1 VVIDTGPKKY
11 DQREHSSEW
20 MQKSVKKRFDRADVV
35 RDVRL
40 ARSSHTYLYTAPVNS
55 YVVNKAIRR
64 LIWPL
69 LREAGF
75 TQFTARYA
83 WRYATGKIDVVNFQ
97 SFNSYLADG
106 LRCTTFSFSVN
117 LGCSFDAIPKRATVE
132 RINGYL
138 RPREWECHFR
148 LRLQKTISQ
157 PELQRTDIWYVDP
170 SEQNLEIVIEDAKR
184 AIMEI
189 GLPWFDRFR
198 ATQEVLRTPS
208 PIRHLMIGYAALSL
222 GQTEIAVEH
231 IQAALLSGCFKDLE
245 PKMRATLEE
254 SNRG

>member
-1 VVIDTGPKKY
+1 
-11 DQREHSSEW
+11 
-20 MQKSVKKRFDRADVV
+20 
-35 RDVRL
+35 
-40 ARSSHTYLYTAPVNS
+40 VNS

-75 TQFTARYA
+75 TQFTTRYA

-97 SFNSYLADG
+97 SFNSYVADG

-117 LGCSFDAIPKRATVE
+117 LGCSFDAIPVRATVE
-132 RINGYL
+132 RRNGYL

-148 LRLQKTISQ
+148 LHLQKTIPQ
-157 PELQRTDIWYVDP
+157 PELKRTDIWYVDP
-170 SEQNLEIVIEDAKR
+170 LEQNLEIVIEDAR
-184 AIMEI
+184 QAIMEI

-198 ATQEVLRTPS
+198 STQEVLRTLLEDTPSREGTCGLGANPS

-222 GQTEIAVEH
+222 GKTEIAVEH